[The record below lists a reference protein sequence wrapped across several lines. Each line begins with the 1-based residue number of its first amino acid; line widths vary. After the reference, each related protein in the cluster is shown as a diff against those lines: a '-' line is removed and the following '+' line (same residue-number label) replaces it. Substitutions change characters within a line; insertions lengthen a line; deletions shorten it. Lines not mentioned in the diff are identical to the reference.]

1 MGLARARVRAL
12 VAGQEAPQASPI
24 AMLCIVW
31 PPVGAHRPAAVA
43 APAAHRLAR
52 TPAAAAVTPAC
63 AGAPLQAL
71 TGDGGGGGDGYMG
84 VLGRPAKVG
93 NPPPFF
99 DM

>member
-52 TPAAAAVTPAC
+52 TPAAATVTPAC

-71 TGDGGGGGDGYMG
+71 TGDGGGGGGYMG

-93 NPPPFF
+93 DPPMF